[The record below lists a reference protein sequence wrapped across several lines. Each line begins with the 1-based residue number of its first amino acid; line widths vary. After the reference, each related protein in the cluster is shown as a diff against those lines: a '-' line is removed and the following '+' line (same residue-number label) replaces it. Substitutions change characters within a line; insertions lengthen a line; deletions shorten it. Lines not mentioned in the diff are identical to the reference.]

1 MTLFCIFLLLLH
13 NSLALFA
20 GWQLVSMIPGPS
32 PLLYTVHHWTLLLH
46 DHAASLSNLVKSF
59 SRKKWHVCN
68 GACSFCL
75 STICAMQSRSM
86 TNAHAIVPGMPPSS
100 AGRGPNTAWQVGLA
114 AGLAATANLRPPKPS
129 LGHQAAT
136 TAAAARAAAAF
147 QASRAL
153 SMAKSHS
160 QQSPLLQQGSV
171 GANVSGES
179 CSGQYTLMCRGTEGG
194 IGRCYM
200 LHQQFCDN
208 NSVINLPGYLI

>member
-1 MTLFCIFLLLLH
+1 MH
-13 NSLALFA
+13 PS
-20 GWQLVSMIPGPS
+20 LVSGMFLGSHCRLKQAVIPISSAP
-32 PLLYTVHHWTLLLH
+32 
-46 DHAASLSNLVKSF
+46 A
-59 SRKKWHVCN
+59 
-68 GACSFCL
+68 CL
-75 STICAMQSRSM
+75 STVCVMQSRGM

-114 AGLAATANLRPPKPS
+114 AGLAATANLRPPNPS

-171 GANVSGES
+171 GASVSGES
-179 CSGQYTLMCRGTEGG
+179 CAG
-194 IGRCYM
+194 
-200 LHQQFCDN
+200 
-208 NSVINLPGYLI
+208 

>member
-1 MTLFCIFLLLLH
+1 MITPPSFACQVMSKHSAQKGGTCALLH
-13 NSLALFA
+13 FPA
-20 GWQLVSMIPGPS
+20 
-32 PLLYTVHHWTLLLH
+32 
-46 DHAASLSNLVKSF
+46 
-59 SRKKWHVCN
+59 
-68 GACSFCL
+68 CL
-75 STICAMQSRSM
+75 SIVCVMQSRGM

-114 AGLAATANLRPPKPS
+114 AGLAATANFRPPNPS

-153 SMAKSHS
+153 SMAKSYS

-179 CSGQYTLMCRGTEGG
+179 CAG
-194 IGRCYM
+194 
-200 LHQQFCDN
+200 
-208 NSVINLPGYLI
+208 